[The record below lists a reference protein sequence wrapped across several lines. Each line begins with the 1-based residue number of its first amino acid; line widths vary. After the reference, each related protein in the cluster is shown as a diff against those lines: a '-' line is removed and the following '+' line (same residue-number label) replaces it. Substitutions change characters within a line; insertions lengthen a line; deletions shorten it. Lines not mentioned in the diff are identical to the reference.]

1 MKRNKDYRS
10 KGEKFFL
17 EYLPTEVFDSLKPK
31 ERENYKKYR
40 DNHRYMFN
48 GKVQIKKWEEEIS
61 KLKDKIK
68 SKKLQINGDDSKGL
82 GDGVGWKPKMM
93 IGYEGVQKLSNDFQ
107 FNISVGFQVRKS
119 KILKNEED
127 YETGRRGRKVLMK
140 SQTTFKGKPLQST
153 PRIVLRI
160 SRTQDVSRNL
170 HVGSEVDVRTEI
182 SNLYKEDF
190 WKNEPIE
197 YVKDELR
204 VIYTTY
210 VRYHVFHSNWKEFFK
225 GKHSFSSVI
234 EWSKEMGDKRYEW

>member
-1 MKRNKDYRS
+1 MKRKKEYRS

-17 EYLPTEVFDSLKPK
+17 EYLPTEVFDSLKPR

-48 GKVQIKKWEEEIS
+48 GKVQIKKWEEKIS

-68 SKKLQINGDDSKGL
+68 SKKLQINGDDSKDL
-82 GDGVGWKPKMM
+82 GDGLGWKPKMVS
-93 IGYEGVQKLSNDFQ
+93 GYEGVQKLSNDFQ
-107 FNISVGFQVRKS
+107 FNISIGFQVRKP
-119 KILKNEED
+119 KILKNKED
-127 YETGRRGRKVLMK
+127 YESGKKGSKQDLRN
-140 SQTTFKGKPLQST
+140 QTTFKGKPLQST

-160 SRTQDVSRNL
+160 SRTKEVSRNL

-182 SNLYKEDF
+182 SNLYKED
-190 WKNEPIE
+190 WNKEPIE

-204 VIYTTY
+204 VIYSTY

>member
-1 MKRNKDYRS
+1 MKRKKDYRS

-48 GKVQIKKWEEEIS
+48 GNNQIKQWREEIS
-61 KLKDKIK
+61 KLREKIK
-68 SKKLQINGDDSKGL
+68 SKKSQID
-82 GDGVGWKPKMM
+82 GDGEYSGWKEKMM
-93 IGYEGVQKLSNDFQ
+93 IGYEGVQKYSKDFQ
-107 FNISVGFQVRKS
+107 FNISVGFQVRTS
-119 KILKNEED
+119 KILKNKED
-127 YETGRRGRKVLMK
+127 YESGKKGSKQDLRN
-140 SQTTFKGKPLQST
+140 QTTFKGKPLQST

>member
-1 MKRNKDYRS
+1 MKRKKEYRS

-68 SKKLQINGDDSKGL
+68 GKKLQINGDDSKGL
-82 GDGVGWKPKMM
+82 GDGVGWKPKMVS
-93 IGYEGVQKLSNDFQ
+93 GYEGVQKLSNDFQ
-107 FNISVGFQVRKS
+107 FNISIGFQTRIP
-119 KILKNEED
+119 KILKNKED
-127 YETGRRGRKVLMK
+127 YESGKKGSKQDLRN
-140 SQTTFKGKPLQST
+140 QTTFKGKPLQST

-160 SRTQDVSRNL
+160 SRTKDVSRNL

-182 SNLYKEDF
+182 SNLYKED
-190 WKNEPIE
+190 WNKEPIE

-204 VIYTTY
+204 VIYSTY
-210 VRYHVFHSNWKEFFK
+210 VRYYVFHSNWKEFFK

>member
-1 MKRNKDYRS
+1 MKRKKEYRS

-17 EYLPTEVFDSLKPK
+17 EYLPTEVFDSLKPR

-82 GDGVGWKPKMM
+82 GESVGRKVKMVK
-93 IGYEGVQKLSNDFQ
+93 GYEGVQKYSDDFQ
-107 FNISVGFQVRKS
+107 FNISIGFQVRKP
-119 KILKNEED
+119 KILKNKED
-127 YETGRRGRKVLMK
+127 YESGKKGSKQDLRN
-140 SQTTFKGKPLQST
+140 QTTFKGKPLQST

-160 SRTQDVSRNL
+160 SRTKDVSRNL

-182 SNLYKEDF
+182 SNLYKED
-190 WKNEPIE
+190 WNKEPIE

-204 VIYTTY
+204 VIYSTY

>member
-1 MKRNKDYRS
+1 MKRKKDYRS
-10 KGEKFFL
+10 RGEKFFL

-48 GKVQIKKWEEEIS
+48 GNNQIKQWREEIS
-61 KLKDKIK
+61 KLREKIK
-68 SKKLQINGDDSKGL
+68 SKKSQID
-82 GDGVGWKPKMM
+82 GDGEYSGWKEKMM
-93 IGYEGVQKLSNDFQ
+93 IGYEGVQKYSKDFQ

-119 KILKNEED
+119 KVLKNKED
-127 YETGRRGRKVLMK
+127 YESGKRGKKEDMRE
-140 SQTTFKGKPLQST
+140 QTHFRGKPLQST

-170 HVGSEVDVRTEI
+170 HVGNEKDVRTMI
-182 SNLYKEDF
+182 GNLTKED
-190 WKNEPIE
+190 WSKESIE
-197 YVKDELR
+197 NLKEELR
-204 VIYTTY
+204 FTYSSY

-234 EWSKEMGDKRYEW
+234 EWSKMMGDKRYEW

>member
-1 MKRNKDYRS
+1 MKRKKEYRS

-82 GDGVGWKPKMM
+82 GESVGWKVKMVK
-93 IGYEGVQKLSNDFQ
+93 GYEGVQKYSDDFQ
-107 FNISVGFQVRKS
+107 FNISIGFQVRKS
-119 KILKNEED
+119 KILKNKED
-127 YETGRRGRKVLMK
+127 YESGKKGSKQDLRN
-140 SQTTFKGKPLQST
+140 QTTFKGKPLQST

-160 SRTQDVSRNL
+160 SRTKDVSRNL

-182 SNLYKEDF
+182 SNLYKED
-190 WKNEPIE
+190 WNKEPIE

-204 VIYTTY
+204 VIYSTY

-225 GKHSFSSVI
+225 GKHSFSSVT
-234 EWSKEMGDKRYEW
+234 EWSKKMGDKRYEW